1 MCEPATVASA
11 PAEEFTDSAR
21 RTEVERLN
29 RQHVRDNADSDR

>member
-1 MCEPATVASA
+1 MCEPATVAPV